1 MQLHDHY
8 SFDWCLNHSVGKI
21 AKEAADTFASYSPEE
36 HIPLGKNMLTMA
48 MKAIS
53 VAGMGRKFL
62 NTKEIHKLGSA
73 YDMVRIEVPGILQ
86 NIENIIFH
94 FLTTSYSSLVNK
106 VNQRWEKWAWFL
118 FLLHQINYRAFDM
131 TDRAV
136 KSHEHGTNIQAHG

>member
-1 MQLHDHY
+1 
-8 SFDWCLNHSVGKI
+8 
-21 AKEAADTFASYSPEE
+21 
-36 HIPLGKNMLTMA
+36 

-94 FLTTSYSSLVNK
+94 FLATSSLVNK
-106 VNQRWEKWAWFL
+106 VNQSRLEKWAWFL

-131 TDRAV
+131 TDQAV
-136 KSHEHGTNIQAHG
+136 ISCEHGTNIQAHG

>member
-1 MQLHDHY
+1 
-8 SFDWCLNHSVGKI
+8 
-21 AKEAADTFASYSPEE
+21 
-36 HIPLGKNMLTMA
+36 MA

-94 FLTTSYSSLVNK
+94 FLATSSLVNK
-106 VNQRWEKWAWFL
+106 VNQSRLEKWAWFL

-131 TDRAV
+131 TDQAV
-136 KSHEHGTNIQAHG
+136 KSREHGTNIQAHG

>member
-8 SFDWCLNHSVGKI
+8 SFDWWLNHSVGKI
-21 AKEAADTFASYSPEE
+21 AKEAADTVASYSPEE

-73 YDMVRIEVPGILQ
+73 YDMVRIQVPRILQ
-86 NIENIIFH
+86 KLYWEYNISFS
-94 FLTTSYSSLVNK
+94 SY
-106 VNQRWEKWAWFL
+106 
-118 FLLHQINYRAFDM
+118 
-131 TDRAV
+131 
-136 KSHEHGTNIQAHG
+136 